1 MKPFSRELTLSPNE
15 RSGGVLVR
23 MVLVRR
29 VHTTM
34 VAEEVQAQVVTDNQA
49 GRTRVL
55 TTMVAE
61 EVQVVT
67 DRTRVLVHTATI
79 TMMVCCVYIC

>member
-1 MKPFSRELTLSPNE
+1 
-15 RSGGVLVR
+15 
-23 MVLVRR
+23 MVI
-29 VHTTM
+29 
-34 VAEEVQAQVVTDNQA
+34 QA

-67 DRTRVLVHTATI
+67 DLVHTATI